1 MCPYWRKPCGK
12 VPKCHFRRIGVRFF
26 DDGKKEPIEMCVFDV
41 IADTL
46 ENLVARMIGQQ
57 GATEG
62 VRNELSKVSSIF
74 EQMANLKKFKALEG
88 K

>member
-1 MCPYWRKPCGK
+1 
-12 VPKCHFRRIGVRFF
+12 
-26 DDGKKEPIEMCVFDV
+26 MCVFDV

-46 ENLVARMIGQQ
+46 ENLVTRMIGQQ

-74 EQMANLKKFKALEG
+74 EQMANLKKFKALED